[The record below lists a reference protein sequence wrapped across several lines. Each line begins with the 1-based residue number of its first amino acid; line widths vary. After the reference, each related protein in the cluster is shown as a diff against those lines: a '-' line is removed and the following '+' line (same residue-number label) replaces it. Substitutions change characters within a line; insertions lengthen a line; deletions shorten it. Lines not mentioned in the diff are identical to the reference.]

1 MVRPDLE
8 FTGLRLYGI
17 FKVFSIF
24 LVIYTPYKVILFNPC
39 ALRWTLYSAHAL
51 RGTLYSAHALR
62 GTELSYRFSALKDQ
76 PKKEWTIDESR
87 FTT

>member
-1 MVRPDLE
+1 MRVRPDLG

-24 LVIYTPYKVILFNPC
+24 LVIYTPHKGILFNPC
-39 ALRWTLYSAHAL
+39 ALRGTPYNAHAL
-51 RGTLYSAHALR
+51 RV
-62 GTELSYRFSALKDQ
+62 TELSDRFSALKDQ